1 MKRLRMGA
9 LMDDF
14 IWIRSYVVHDQG
26 VQGSQWSPSGKY
38 YLSYGEDKS
47 IRVHDPEIF
56 PTTLKNPTTIAE
68 YNFADSFDAGIRT
81 VSFLGKIGF

>member
-1 MKRLRMGA
+1 MMKRLRMGA

-56 PTTLKNPTTIAE
+56 PTTLKILPRLQSITSLIPLMRAFE
-68 YNFADSFDAGIRT
+68 
-81 VSFLGKIGF
+81 L